1 MNTSN
6 KTLGLALAATLGAAG
21 VAGAADSPFAMQT
34 MDKGYQLAQ
43 ADKTT
48 SGKCGAAKCGANM
61 KAKSTAGTCGA
72 GKCSVDMMDA
82 NKDGKADKAEF
93 LKHHEA
99 MFEKMDTNKD
109 GMIDS
114 AELAKGREGMC
125 GAKAKAGACG
135 AKAKEAKCGAKPAAK
150 PAEGKC
156 GQGKCGGMK

>member
-21 VAGAADSPFAMQT
+21 MAGAADSPFAMQA
-34 MDKGYQLAQ
+34 MDQGYQLAQ

-93 LKHHEA
+93 LKHHEG
-99 MFEKMDTNKD
+99 MFEKMDANKD

-125 GAKAKAGACG
+125 GAKAK
-135 AKAKEAKCGAKPAAK
+135 EAKCGAKPAVK
-150 PAEGKC
+150 PAEAKC
-156 GQGKCGGMK
+156 GQGKCGGVK